1 MVSYVHI
8 SEPGRTI
15 NIVPKCLGLII
26 LTISYQLKHLNGFWM
41 PIILVLKKNKNKK
54 KWTTELFHGCIGVGL
69 YVACMNR
76 PLCYCIFLLSY
87 SILNVSACMFCVP
100 QLQLSLH
107 CATQCCIM
115 THRIP

>member
-26 LTISYQLKHLNGFWM
+26 LTISYQLKHLNGFWL

-76 PLCYCIFLLSY
+76 PLCYCIFFV
-87 SILNVSACMFCVP
+87 ILFNSKCIGMYVLCTTTSTVITLCHPM
-100 QLQLSLH
+100 LH
-107 CATQCCIM
+107 NDT
-115 THRIP
+115 